1 MGPRAGEFEIGI
13 ATELYK
19 NIRFRY
25 LLERTANELEPSQR
39 GQPMSEAIFRG
50 FSGRLHRFSVHRP
63 NEMFGSEPGVY
74 CFARPG
80 PGGRG
85 WTPLFLSRT
94 GNLSKRLASHEQWP
108 EAQLLGATHVL
119 VHQSD
124 ERDAREYVEA
134 DLAQSLKPA
143 MNGPFLDAE
152 LVEEADTG
160 VVRMVWAA

>member
-1 MGPRAGEFEIGI
+1 
-13 ATELYK
+13 
-19 NIRFRY
+19 
-25 LLERTANELEPSQR
+25 
-39 GQPMSEAIFRG
+39 MSEAIFRG
-50 FSGRLHRFSVHRP
+50 ISGRLHRFAVHRP
-63 NEMFGSEPGVY
+63 DAGFATEPGVY

-94 GNLSKRLASHEQWP
+94 GNLAKRLATHEQWP

-134 DLAQSLKPA
+134 DLAAALRPA
-143 MNGPFLDAE
+143 MNGPLFDAE
-152 LVEEADTG
+152 LTEAADEAG
-160 VVRMVWAA
+160 VRLIWAA

>member
-1 MGPRAGEFEIGI
+1 
-13 ATELYK
+13 
-19 NIRFRY
+19 
-25 LLERTANELEPSQR
+25 
-39 GQPMSEAIFRG
+39 MSEAIFRG
-50 FSGRLHRFSVHRP
+50 ISGRLHRFAVHRP
-63 NEMFGSEPGVY
+63 HDRFGAGPAVY

-134 DLAQSLKPA
+134 DLSQSLKPA

-152 LVEEADTG
+152 LAEEAQGG
-160 VVRMVWAA
+160 VTRLVWAA